1 MTHGTGGFWGVVGHL
16 AAVEGVMPKD
26 RWGWAFRA
34 GRAAGMID
42 LPGAGPL
49 GLLSGSARERTMT
62 VTRSAAE
69 LLARA
74 SSRER
79 LVPADARSGAVFER
93 VVVGS
98 DRYFVKRFGVAS
110 DWIMR
115 VSGDRVGRQYLV
127 WRAGIMDRSPGCID
141 HTVVAMGVDGAGE
154 EAVLT
159 IVMREV
165 GEYLVPP
172 GDAVLPS
179 GQHAGFIA
187 HMAALHSAFWGWD
200 DQIGLTTMAQRVRF
214 FAPEVIAAE
223 LAAPVVP
230 TPVAAAAAGWD
241 ALAVRSPLLWQL
253 ARLVHD
259 RPEAITGPLSCTPRT
274 FLPGDWKLG
283 NLGSHPDGRT
293 ILLDWTLPGAGPA
306 CWELCWYLALNR
318 ARLPEPK
325 EAVIDRFRAALE
337 QQGTGTGG
345 WWQRQL
351 DLCLIGVMATFGWEK
366 ALGDEG
372 ELAWWEAAA
381 AAAAT
386 RQHIPIGDSR

>member
-1 MTHGTGGFWGVVGHL
+1 MTHGTGVCWGVVGHM
-16 AAVEGVMPKD
+16 AAVNGVMPKD
-26 RWGWAFRA
+26 CWDWTFSCWPSG
-34 GRAAGMID
+34 GMID
-42 LPGAGPL
+42 LPEGPAP
-49 GLLSGSARERTMT
+49 GLLLGSAREQTMT
-62 VTRSAAE
+62 VTRSASE

-74 SSRER
+74 LSRER
-79 LVPADARSGAVFER
+79 LAPADAMSGAMFER

-98 DRYFVKRFGVAS
+98 DRYFVKRFGFAS

-127 WRAGIMDRSPGCID
+127 WRAGIMDRSPDCID

-187 HMAALHSAFWGWD
+187 HMAALHSTFWGWD

-241 ALAVRSPLLWQL
+241 ALPARSPLLWQL

-259 RPEAITGPLSCTPRT
+259 RPEAITEPLSRTPRT

-386 RQHIPIGDSR
+386 RQHIPIPR

>member
-1 MTHGTGGFWGVVGHL
+1 
-16 AAVEGVMPKD
+16 
-26 RWGWAFRA
+26 
-34 GRAAGMID
+34 
-42 LPGAGPL
+42 
-49 GLLSGSARERTMT
+49 MT

-127 WRAGIMDRSPGCID
+127 WRTGIMDRSPGCID
-141 HTVVAMGVDGAGE
+141 HTVVAMDVDGAGE